1 MWLRSI
7 AVVGAL
13 AAALLHP
20 GLLHGQA
27 LKLSDVNA
35 AEFSPAP
42 AKPAKPAKSSK
53 SAKPPQ
59 ATKGPNPVV
68 LKAQV
73 LLDRAGFSPG
83 AIDAIGGENFEKA
96 LAAFQRH
103 NELNANGTLDEQT
116 WSKLKG
122 ISTEPV
128 LITYEIQRTDIKGPF
143 TKSIPQ
149 GFEKMALL
157 KRLSYTG
164 PRELLAEKFHLS
176 EELLQ
181 ALNPRSAFK
190 KAGVEIV
197 VANVARNAPKEKA
210 AKIEVNKTERA
221 LRALD
226 AEGKLIAYYPAS
238 TGSEEKPAPS
248 GSFQV
253 RAIAE
258 NPTYEYNPA
267 FAFKEVKTKK
277 KLTIPAGPN
286 NPVGAVWI
294 DLTAESYGIHG
305 TPSPEKVSKTFSH
318 GCIRLTNWDVKALAK
333 MVGKGTPVDFIE

>member
-7 AVVGAL
+7 AVIGAL
-13 AAALLHP
+13 APVLLSP
-20 GLLHGQA
+20 DPLHGKTLTLA
-27 LKLSDVNA
+27 DVNA
-35 AEFSPAP
+35 AEFSPALK
-42 AKPAKPAKSSK
+42 KPSKPSK
-53 SAKPPQ
+53 PE
-59 ATKGPNPVV
+59 KGPNPVV

-83 AIDAIGGENFEKA
+83 AIDAVGGENFQKA
-96 LAAFQRH
+96 LTAFQRH
-103 NELNANGTLDEQT
+103 NELNASGALDEPT
-116 WSKLKG
+116 WSKLKT
-122 ISTEPV
+122 ISTDPV
-128 LITYEIQRTDIKGPF
+128 LIAYEIERADVKGPF

-157 KRLSYTG
+157 KRLSYTS

-176 EELLQ
+176 EDLLK
-181 ALNPRSAFK
+181 ALNPKNSFK
-190 KAGVEIV
+190 NAGDPIV
-197 VANVARNAPKEKA
+197 VANVGRSAPKTKA
-210 AKIEVNKTERA
+210 AKIEVNKTEGA

-226 AEGKLIAYYPAS
+226 ADGKLIAYYPAS

-248 GSFQV
+248 GSYQV

-286 NPVGAVWI
+286 NPVGSVWI

-305 TPSPEKVSKTFSH
+305 TPSPEKVSKTSSH
-318 GCIRLTNWDVKALAK
+318 GCIRLTNWDARALAK
-333 MVGKGTPVDFIE
+333 MVGKGTPVDFID